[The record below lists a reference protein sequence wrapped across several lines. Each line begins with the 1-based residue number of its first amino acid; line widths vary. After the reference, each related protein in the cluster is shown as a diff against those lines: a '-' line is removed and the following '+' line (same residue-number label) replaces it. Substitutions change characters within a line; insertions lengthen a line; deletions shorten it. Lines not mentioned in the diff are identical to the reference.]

1 MKITVKFLA
10 IFYEMAK
17 TLRVEL
23 EVPNGIT
30 IRELLK
36 VLDERINPN
45 ISKTLL
51 NDDSGLREGYNIL
64 VNGKAVDYVKG
75 LDTVLSDGDEV
86 VLLPPIG
93 GG

>member
-1 MKITVKFLA
+1 MKVTVKFLA
-10 IFYEMAK
+10 IFYELAK
-17 TLRVEL
+17 TFKAEVEL
-23 EVPNGIT
+23 PDGATVGD
-30 IRELLK
+30 LLK
-36 VLDERINPN
+36 VLDERFNPN

-64 VNGKAVDYVKG
+64 VNGRSVDFKKG
-75 LDTVLSDGDEV
+75 LETKLNDGDEV

>member
-1 MKITVKFLA
+1 MKVTVKFLA

-17 TLRVEL
+17 TLRMEL
-23 EVPNGIT
+23 NVPDGISV
-30 IRELLK
+30 RELLNIIDEK
-36 VLDERINPN
+36 VNPN

-64 VNGKAVDYVKG
+64 INGRAIDYVKG
-75 LDTVLSDGDEV
+75 LDTVLKDGDEV